1 MTRASIKHLASVAAL
16 AALIALP
23 TVAAPKKKPKVP
35 TDAQKRM
42 SVPAGKPE
50 IFEMEPR
57 GIQRGTTVEIKL
69 IGTNLTE
76 LTELKLPAMG
86 FTGQFT
92 RTNERTITTAWI
104 KLTAA
109 AALARAPYEISVK
122 NTNAESS
129 KLKLYVD
136 DLPQYYESKTNKA
149 PVVKLPASFWGM
161 LDPAGD
167 TDDVLFEAQA
177 GQTVVFDLQARNLG
191 SKADAALSLY
201 DANGVLLASN
211 NGFDGG
217 DPLLVFKTPA
227 SGRYRIRVNDNM
239 AGGSHEHFYRLS
251 LGALPEVVGCY
262 PLSVAANSEADV
274 ELIGYNL
281 PPGSK
286 AHVKTGKGG
295 EVDVPVDPEK
305 FRLRRTLKVIT
316 GILPI
321 VQEVEPNDTPAQA
334 MKISAPCVVNGR
346 IWNEAGGQDA
356 DLFRFTTE
364 KSKRWIIETDAAR
377 RGSPVDTKIEV
388 LHPDGTPVLRVMLQA
403 VRNSA
408 INFRAI
414 DSVIAAAR
422 LDNWSEMELNN
433 YYYMQGDVVRLLRM
447 PQGPDSDLLF
457 FASNGKRTA
466 FFDTTATGHA
476 LDEPGY
482 IVEAH
487 APGEKLESNGLPV
500 FPVYYENDDDGER
513 ALGADSRV
521 HFTAPENGDY
531 LIRVTDTRG
540 HGGERF
546 AYRLI
551 VREAKPD
558 FTVSLGGANPT
569 IDAGSG
575 KEFTVNANRIDGFDG
590 DIRVDI
596 TNVPPGFTASTPLV
610 IQAGQTEAKGT
621 LHALTGAMPPNETN
635 TPAVKVT
642 AAAMMDGKSVTKD
655 VNDFGK
661 IKPGDKPKLFVFM
674 EPAAGIIATDTNSTS
689 APKPFELTIAPG
701 GTVPA
706 WLKVRRNG
714 HDDLITFSVENLP
727 FGIIVDN
734 IGLSGVLIPKG
745 ENDRQIFLTSE
756 KWVPETDRLC
766 YAVEGQVGRQTSL
779 PVLLHVRKNA
789 GVTTAQA
796 P

>member
-1 MTRASIKHLASVAAL
+1 MTRASIKHLVSAVAL
-16 AALIALP
+16 AILLAIP
-23 TVAAPKKKPKVP
+23 VVAAPKKKPKPP
-35 TDAQKRM
+35 TEAQKRM

-76 LTELKLPAMG
+76 LTELKLPKMG
-86 FTGQFT
+86 FTGEFT
-92 RTNERTITTAWI
+92 RTNERTVTTAWI

-109 AALARAPYEISVK
+109 ATLARAPYEISVK

-136 DLPQYYESKTNKA
+136 DLPQYYESKTNKT
-149 PVVKLPASFWGM
+149 PLLKLPASFWGT

-167 TDDVLFEAQA
+167 TDDVLFEAQS
-177 GQTVVFDLQARNLG
+177 GETVVFDLQARNLG

-286 AHVKTGKGG
+286 AHVKTGKAG

-305 FRLRRTLKVIT
+305 FRARRTLKVVT
-316 GILPI
+316 GILP
-321 VQEVEPNDTPAQA
+321 VAQEVEPNDTP
-334 MKISAPCVVNGR
+334 SRRR
-346 IWNEAGGQDA
+346 ITILRRVSSMAASGTQSGGPDA

-377 RGSPVDTKIEV
+377 RGSPVDTKVEV
-388 LHPDGTPVLRVMLQA
+388 LHPDGAPVLRVMLQA
-403 VRNSA
+403 VRNSG

-422 LDNWSEMELNN
+422 LDNWREMELNN
-433 YYYMQGDVVRLLRM
+433 YYYMQGDVARLLRM

-466 FFDTTATGHA
+466 FFDTTATSHA

-482 IVEAH
+482 IVEPH
-487 APGEKLESNGLPV
+487 APGDKLESNGLPC
-500 FPVYYENDDDGER
+500 FP
-513 ALGADSRV
+513 
-521 HFTAPENGDY
+521 FT
-531 LIRVTDTRG
+531 TR
-540 HGGERF
+540 
-546 AYRLI
+546 
-551 VREAKPD
+551 
-558 FTVSLGGANPT
+558 
-569 IDAGSG
+569 
-575 KEFTVNANRIDGFDG
+575 
-590 DIRVDI
+590 
-596 TNVPPGFTASTPLV
+596 
-610 IQAGQTEAKGT
+610 
-621 LHALTGAMPPNETN
+621 
-635 TPAVKVT
+635 
-642 AAAMMDGKSVTKD
+642 
-655 VNDFGK
+655 
-661 IKPGDKPKLFVFM
+661 
-674 EPAAGIIATDTNSTS
+674 
-689 APKPFELTIAPG
+689 
-701 GTVPA
+701 
-706 WLKVRRNG
+706 
-714 HDDLITFSVENLP
+714 
-727 FGIIVDN
+727 
-734 IGLSGVLIPKG
+734 
-745 ENDRQIFLTSE
+745 
-756 KWVPETDRLC
+756 
-766 YAVEGQVGRQTSL
+766 
-779 PVLLHVRKNA
+779 
-789 GVTTAQA
+789 
-796 P
+796 